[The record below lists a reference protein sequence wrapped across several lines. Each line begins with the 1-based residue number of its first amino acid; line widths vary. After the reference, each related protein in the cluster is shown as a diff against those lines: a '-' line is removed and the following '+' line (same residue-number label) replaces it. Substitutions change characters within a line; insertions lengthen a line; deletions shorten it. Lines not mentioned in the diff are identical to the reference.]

1 MSSIVLTDAFV
12 SIGGVDLS
20 DWVMSVTLP
29 RGVESLDETT
39 MGATTR
45 INKGGL
51 KTWNIE
57 VELKQDFA
65 AGGPDATLDPLVGTT
80 ATIIVRPTSAA
91 VSATN
96 PNYTGTGLIT
106 NYQPFGNSVGDLA
119 TCSVSIE
126 SAGTMTRATA

>member
-1 MSSIVLTDAFV
+1 MASLALTDAFV

-20 DWVMSVTLP
+20 DWVLSVTLP

-45 INKGGL
+45 IGKGGL
-51 KTWNIE
+51 KTWNVE
-57 VELKQDFA
+57 VEFKQDFA

>member
-1 MSSIVLTDAFV
+1 MASLALTDAFV

-20 DWVMSVTLP
+20 DWVLSVTLP
-29 RGVESLDETT
+29 RGVESLDETA
-39 MGATTR
+39 MGDTTR
-45 INKGGL
+45 KGKGGL
-51 KTWNIE
+51 KTWNVE
-57 VELKQDFA
+57 VEFKQDFA

>member
-1 MSSIVLTDAFV
+1 MSSLTFNDAFV
-12 SIGGVDLS
+12 SIGGTDLS

-29 RGVESLDETT
+29 RGVESLDETA
-39 MGATTR
+39 MGDTTR
-45 INKGGL
+45 KNKGGL
-51 KTWNIE
+51 KTWNVE
-57 VELKQDFA
+57 VEFKQDFA